1 MFLSRGS
8 TATRRAEPP
17 QPDSGPVQ
25 HVDLPP
31 LPQTLFTLEEINGM
45 NFVRIDCPALRERQA
60 YALTDPLLGL
70 ADRAQGRVTIDMTKV
85 AAFCCAWLNVM
96 VELSKRCKQR
106 GGELIITGLNQQSE
120 HMLRQFGMHKQFK
133 IVNAGRAA

>member
-1 MFLSRGS
+1 MFPTEGS
-8 TATRRAEPP
+8 AQARRAENNDNRGASVP
-17 QPDSGPVQ
+17 
-25 HVDLPP
+25 VDLPP
-31 LPQTLFTLEEINGM
+31 LPKTLFTLEDINGM

-70 ADRAQGRVTIDMTKV
+70 ADRAQGRITIDMSKV

-96 VELSKRCKQR
+96 VAVAKRCKER
-106 GGELIITGLNQQSE
+106 GGELILIGLNQQSE

-133 IVNAGRAA
+133 IVRTGCAA